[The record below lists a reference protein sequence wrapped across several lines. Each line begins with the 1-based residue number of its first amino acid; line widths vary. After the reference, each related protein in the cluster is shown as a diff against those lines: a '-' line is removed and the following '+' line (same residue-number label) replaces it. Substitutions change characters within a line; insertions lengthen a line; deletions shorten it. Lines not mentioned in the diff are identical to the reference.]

1 MAAVGGG
8 SLADFED
15 FLKSL
20 HPQCA
25 AGGCKLPDARK
36 LLAAAERLAGKN
48 ARGEIVSQALWCDQG
63 GHAFSARDPQ
73 AEHWERQAKDKDG
86 ATVTIPWDVCGE
98 HMTALNSRLAAMERE
113 IGSGSDHP
121 APA

>member
-1 MAAVGGG
+1 MAIGGG

-25 AGGCKLPDARK
+25 VGGCKLPDARK

-73 AEHWERQAKDKDG
+73 AEHWERQVKNDKG
-86 ATVTIPWDVCGE
+86 EPVVIPWDVCGR
-98 HMTALNSRLAAMERE
+98 HMAGINTRLAAMERE
-113 IGSGSDHP
+113 IETGHDSA